1 MMSEKEI
8 QEIKNKIDEMMNENK
23 IQEIKNKIDETSVRV
38 DEIDK
43 KIMAF
48 ELFDSLYEQI
58 SELKNY
64 VCFDEDQKNPIITI
78 SKKEVLEILVDY
90 FLGEKDE

>member
-1 MMSEKEI
+1 MMSEKEF
-8 QEIKNKIDEMMNENK
+8 QEIKNKIDD
-23 IQEIKNKIDETSVRV
+23 EIKNKIDESSVRV

-58 SELKNY
+58 SELENHI
-64 VCFDEDQKNPIITI
+64 CFEKDSKVPLVTI
-78 SKKEVLEILVDY
+78 SKKEVVKILMDY
-90 FLGEKDE
+90 FLGEKENDE

>member
-1 MMSEKEI
+1 MMSEKEF
-8 QEIKNKIDEMMNENK
+8 
-23 IQEIKNKIDETSVRV
+23 QEIKNKIDETFIRV

-64 VCFDEDQKNPIITI
+64 VCFDEDSKVPLVTI
-78 SKKEVLEILVDY
+78 SKKEVVKILMDY
-90 FLGEKDE
+90 FLGEEKDE

>member
-1 MMSEKEI
+1 MMSERE
-8 QEIKNKIDEMMNENK
+8 

-48 ELFDSLYEQI
+48 ELFDNLYEQF
-58 SELKNY
+58 SELENY
-64 VCFDEDQKNPIITI
+64 VCYEKGQKNPIITD
-78 SKKEVLEILVDY
+78 SKKEVLKILMDY
-90 FLGEKDE
+90 FLGGEEKDE